1 MHFTSTTKNLP
12 ADRQFKYQRKM
23 EAPKQTDI
31 MSKKQKNTENL
42 KRRKNNKH
50 EFEFTNSSRLK
61 TLISKLTL
69 DI

>member
-1 MHFTSTTKNLP
+1 
-12 ADRQFKYQRKM
+12 M